1 MKKSLLMVCLTALI
15 SFNANAELNPHSRG
29 ADDRVRQVQYHD
41 NEVFLINAKA
51 GVATNIVLESDEVYL
66 THAFGDSEAW
76 EFETYGNNVFIKPKV
91 EHGSTNLVLV
101 TNKRTYNFFVK
112 YGNKAVYQI
121 KFNYPDTQAKLQ
133 AKNQRSNLLDE
144 AYKGRTFNLAY
155 EMKVPKGSTNIQ
167 PLNVWDDGTFTYF
180 KFAGNVDLPAIY
192 AVLQEDGKE
201 VIVNRT
207 VTGQSNNIIVMHKVN
222 PKWKLRLGA
231 AVIEI
236 YNNGM
241 NWVGIENKSGTVS
254 PFVQRELVGGNENE

>member
-15 SFNANAELNPHSRG
+15 SFNANAELNPRSQG
-29 ADDRVRQVQYHD
+29 ADERVRQVQYHD
-41 NEVFLINAKA
+41 NEVFLIKSKA
-51 GVATNIVLESDEVYL
+51 GVATNIVLERDEVYL

-76 EFETYGNNVFIKPKV
+76 QFQSYGNNVFIKPVV
-91 EHGSTNLVLV
+91 ENGSTNLVLV
-101 TNKRTYNFFVK
+101 TNKRTYNFYIQ
-112 YGNKAVYQI
+112 YGNKAVYQV
-121 KFNYPDTQAKLQ
+121 KFTYPDTEAKLQ
-133 AKNQRSNLLDE
+133 AKSQRSNLLDE

-155 EMKVPKGSTNIQ
+155 DMKGSSTIK
-167 PLNVWDDGTFTYF
+167 PMNVWDDGTFTYF

-222 PKWKLRLGA
+222 PKWKLRLGSS
-231 AVIEI
+231 VLEI